1 MEPGQCNEK
10 DELRARFTVWL
21 KTLLRRAKID
31 YIRLE
36 RRYPKTVTLELTEKE
51 TAIPIPEIVI
61 PNSFDFENDKLRA
74 AFMRLSLSKRNI
86 LEMLFVRRLEANE
99 AARELGCTIQH
110 VYNLRSNALK
120 ELRAELSKEE
130 GNDDE

>member
-86 LEMLFVRRLEANE
+86 LEMLFVQGLEANE

-110 VYNLRSNALK
+110 VYNLRSKALK
-120 ELRAELSKEE
+120 ELREELSKEE
-130 GNDDE
+130 GDDE

>member
-86 LEMLFVRRLEANE
+86 LEMLFVQGLEANE

-110 VYNLRSNALK
+110 VYNLRSKALK
-120 ELRAELSKEE
+120 ELRKELSKEE
-130 GNDDE
+130 GDDE

>member
-1 MEPGQCNEK
+1 METGQRNEK

-51 TAIPIPEIVI
+51 TVI
-61 PNSFDFENDKLRA
+61 PPPESVTSNSFDFENDKLRA
-74 AFMRLSLSKRNI
+74 AFVRLSLSKRSI
-86 LEMLFVRRLEANE
+86 LEMLFVRGLEANE
-99 AARELGCTIQH
+99 AAREMGCTIQH
-110 VYNLRSNALK
+110 VYNLRSKALK
-120 ELRAELSKEE
+120 ELRAEMSKEE